1 MPQNQHEIARSDYF
15 RLRERYTPNQRRII
29 FVLESPPKS
38 GLYFYD
44 PNGSVSEPLFRAMM
58 KDVVELKPTT
68 KDEGLREFSARG
80 YLLIDATYKPVNH
93 AHLSKRARNQLIL
106 DDFPLLLEDLRH
118 HMQSA
123 TQLVL
128 VKANVCE
135 LLEPMLAGNGF
146 TVLNRGKKVPF
157 PSTGNQNKFRDTVR
171 PMLGL
176 TVVEPRPLLSNI

>member
-1 MPQNQHEIARSDYF
+1 MPQNQQVLSRSEYF
-15 RLRERYTPNQRRII
+15 RLRERYVPNHRRII

-38 GLYFYD
+38 GLYFYNPD
-44 PNGSVSEPLFRAMM
+44 GSVSEPLFRAMM
-58 KDVVELKPTT
+58 KDVVEIDPNT
-68 KDEGLREFSARG
+68 KDEGLREFAARG
-80 YLLIDATYKPVNH
+80 FLLIDATYTPVNH
-93 AHLSKRARNQLIL
+93 NHLSRRARNQIIL

-118 HMQSA
+118 HMQPS

-135 LLEPMLAGNGF
+135 LLEPVLAGNGF

-157 PSTGNQNKFRDTVR
+157 PSTGNQNKFRNTVR

-176 TVVEPRPLLSNI
+176 TVTESLPLQYVK